1 VLRRRSRPSNFTPTT
16 TAYLE
21 CILDDSLGL
30 LWIPAGFFLM
40 VFIVA
45 ALFLTI

>member
-1 VLRRRSRPSNFTPTT
+1 VYMD
-16 TAYLE
+16 TA
-21 CILDDSLGL
+21 LGL

-40 VFIVA
+40 LGSIG

>member
-1 VLRRRSRPSNFTPTT
+1 MNNS
-16 TAYLE
+16 A
-21 CILDDSLGL
+21 LGL

-40 VFIVA
+40 LGSIA

>member
-1 VLRRRSRPSNFTPTT
+1 MDQGH
-16 TAYLE
+16 A
-21 CILDDSLGL
+21 LGL

-40 VFIVA
+40 VATVG

>member
-1 VLRRRSRPSNFTPTT
+1 VLGGVPRPSNSTPTS

-40 VFIVA
+40 FIFVA